1 MNRNRLSILLV
12 LALAIT
18 FSIPSSIAA
27 TKPKAAGRSSTAV
40 INTVLNGK
48 GAPSNTLGIN
58 GDFYIDTRS
67 LMISGP
73 KTNGKWP
80 ASRSLQGANGTNGID
95 GKNGTSAKNVSTA
108 STVAGP
114 AGPQGERGEKG
125 IDGSAGANGG
135 AGADGLPGASGAQ
148 GPAGA
153 TGPAGSGATGAQ
165 GPAGATGPAG
175 SGATGAQGLA
185 GATGPR
191 GETGT
196 VGATGSG
203 ATGARGE
210 TGTVGSQGLTG
221 ARGETGT
228 VGPSEVTVGTL
239 TFPNISGA
247 VGSSSVATLTGLKAG
262 KSYLIRMLIHT
273 YHPSDRFLN
282 SQMIL
287 NLTVVASSGSP
298 VITKQYIPA
307 FANTY
312 RNGSEGYEWSL
323 DGQLIIDG
331 ALVPDDY
338 GLTITV
344 TAGKATVSAALKID
358 CDFTSTLVGA
368 VL

>member
-1 MNRNRLSILLV
+1 MNRSRLSILLV
-12 LALAIT
+12 LVIAT
-18 FSIPSSIAA
+18 SFSIPSSIAA

-67 LMISGP
+67 LLISGP
-73 KTNGKWP
+73 KTKGKWP
-80 ASRSLQGANGTNGID
+80 APRSLQGANGTNGTD
-95 GKNGTSAKNVSTA
+95 GRNGTDAKNISTA
-108 STVAGP
+108 SSVAGP

-125 IDGSAGANGG
+125 TDGVAGSSGAAGA
-135 AGADGLPGASGAQ
+135 AGVSGST

-153 TGPAGSGATGAQ
+153 TGPAGSGSTGAQ
-165 GPAGATGPAG
+165 GP
-175 SGATGAQGLA
+175 
-185 GATGPR
+185 
-191 GETGT
+191 
-196 VGATGSG
+196 TGSN
-203 ATGARGE
+203 
-210 TGTVGSQGLTG
+210 GTNGTNGSAGGTGLTG

-239 TFPNISGA
+239 AFSNISGA
-247 VGSSSVATLTGLKAG
+247 VGSSSAASLMGFKGG
-262 KSYLIRMLIHT
+262 KSYLVRFLIHT

-282 SQMIL
+282 TAMIL
-287 NLTVVASSGSP
+287 NLTVVATNGSP

-312 RNGSEGYEWSL
+312 RNGTEGFEWSL
-323 DGQLIIDG
+323 DGQLIVNG
-331 ALVPDDY
+331 ALVPDDF

-344 TAGKATVSAALKID
+344 TAGKSTAVAALKID

>member
-1 MNRNRLSILLV
+1 MNRSRLSILLILV
-12 LALAIT
+12 IAT
-18 FSIPSSIAA
+18 SFSIPSSIAA

-48 GAPSNTLGIN
+48 GAPLNTLGIN

-67 LMISGP
+67 LLISGP
-73 KTNGKWP
+73 KKNGKWP
-80 ASRSLQGANGTNGID
+80 VARSLQGANGTNGTD
-95 GKNGTSAKNVSTA
+95 GRNGNDAKNVSTA

-125 IDGSAGANGG
+125 IDGVAGSSGAAGAAGV
-135 AGADGLPGASGAQ
+135 AGAMGAN

-165 GPAGATGPAG
+165 GPSGSNGTNGSAG
-175 SGATGAQGLA
+175 GA
-185 GATGPR
+185 
-191 GETGT
+191 
-196 VGATGSG
+196 
-203 ATGARGE
+203 
-210 TGTVGSQGLTG
+210 GLTG

-239 TFPNISGA
+239 GFSNISGA
-247 VGSSSVATLTGLKAG
+247 VGSSSAATLTGFKAG
-262 KSYLIRMLIHT
+262 KSYLVRFLIHT
-273 YHPSDRFLN
+273 YHPSDRYLN
-282 SQMIL
+282 TAMIL
-287 NLTVVASSGSP
+287 NLTVVASNGSP

-312 RNGSEGYEWSL
+312 RNGTEGFEWSL
-323 DGQLIIDG
+323 DGQLVVNG
-331 ALVPDDY
+331 TLVPDDF

-344 TAGKATVSAALKID
+344 TAGKSTAVAALKID

>member
-1 MNRNRLSILLV
+1 MNRSRLSILLILV
-12 LALAIT
+12 IAT
-18 FSIPSSIAA
+18 SFSIPSSIAA
-27 TKPKAAGRSSTAV
+27 TKPKTAGRSSTAV

-48 GAPSNTLGIN
+48 GTPSNTLGIN

-67 LMISGP
+67 LLISGP
-73 KTNGKWP
+73 KKNGKWP
-80 ASRSLQGANGTNGID
+80 AARSLQGANGTNGTD
-95 GKNGTSAKNVSTA
+95 GRNGNDAKNVSTA

-125 IDGSAGANGG
+125 VDGVA
-135 AGADGLPGASGAQ
+135 GASGAVGVAGASGST

-165 GPAGATGPAG
+165 GPSGSAGNNGATG
-175 SGATGAQGLA
+175 LA
-185 GATGPR
+185 
-191 GETGT
+191 
-196 VGATGSG
+196 
-203 ATGARGE
+203 
-210 TGTVGSQGLTG
+210 G

-239 TFPNISGA
+239 GFSNISGA
-247 VGSSSVATLTGLKAG
+247 VGSSSAATLTGFKAG
-262 KSYLIRMLIHT
+262 KSYLVRFLIHT

-282 SQMIL
+282 TAMIL
-287 NLTVVASSGSP
+287 NLTVVASNGSP

-312 RNGSEGYEWSL
+312 RNGTEGFEWSL
-323 DGQLIIDG
+323 DGQLVVNG
-331 ALVPDDY
+331 ALVPDDF

-344 TAGKATVSAALKID
+344 TAGKSTAVAALKID

>member
-12 LALAIT
+12 LVIAT
-18 FSIPSSIAA
+18 SFSIPSSTAA

-67 LMISGP
+67 LLISGP
-73 KTNGKWP
+73 KVKGKWP
-80 ASRSLQGANGTNGID
+80 VARSLQGANGTNGTD
-95 GKNGTSAKNVSTA
+95 GKNGNDAKNVSTA

-125 IDGSAGANGG
+125 IDGAAGSSGVAGA
-135 AGADGLPGASGAQ
+135 AGVPGT
-148 GPAGA
+148 AGA

-175 SGATGAQGLA
+175 SGTTGAQGPA
-185 GATGPR
+185 
-191 GETGT
+191 
-196 VGATGSG
+196 G

-210 TGTVGSQGLTG
+210 TGTVGTIGAAG

-239 TFPNISGA
+239 TFTNISGS
-247 VGSSSVATLTGLKAG
+247 VGSSSAANLTGLKAG
-262 KSYLIRMLIHT
+262 KSYLVRLMIHT

-282 SQMIL
+282 SGMIL
-287 NLTVVASSGSP
+287 NLTTAATSGSP

-312 RNGSEGYEWSL
+312 RNGSEGYEWSI
-323 DGQLIIDG
+323 DAQLVING
-331 ALVPDDY
+331 AAVVDDF
-338 GLTITV
+338 GVTVTI
-344 TAGKATVSAALKID
+344 TAGKSTSVAALKID
-358 CDFTSTLVGA
+358 CDFTSTLVGT

>member
-1 MNRNRLSILLV
+1 MNRSRLSILLILV
-12 LALAIT
+12 IAT
-18 FSIPSSIAA
+18 SFSIPSSIAA

-67 LMISGP
+67 LLISGP
-73 KTNGKWP
+73 KKNGKWP
-80 ASRSLQGANGTNGID
+80 AARSLQGANGTNGTD
-95 GKNGTSAKNVSTA
+95 GKNGNDAKSVSTA

-114 AGPQGERGEKG
+114 AGPKGERGEKG
-125 IDGSAGANGG
+125 VDGVAGSSGSAGI
-135 AGADGLPGASGAQ
+135 AGAAGVAGATGAN

-165 GPAGATGPAG
+165 GPSGSTGSNGATGQA
-175 SGATGAQGLA
+175 
-185 GATGPR
+185 
-191 GETGT
+191 
-196 VGATGSG
+196 
-203 ATGARGE
+203 
-210 TGTVGSQGLTG
+210 G

-239 TFPNISGA
+239 NFSNISGS
-247 VGSSSVATLTGLKAG
+247 VGSSSAATLTGLKAG
-262 KSYLIRMLIHT
+262 KSYLIRILIHT

-282 SQMIL
+282 TGMIL
-287 NLTVVASSGSP
+287 NLTVAATNASP

-312 RNGSEGYEWSL
+312 RNGAEGYEWSL

-331 ALVPDDY
+331 ALVADDF
-338 GLTITV
+338 GLTLTV
-344 TAGKATVSAALKID
+344 TAGKSTSVAALKID
-358 CDFTSTLVGA
+358 CDFTTTLVGA

>member
-114 AGPQGERGEKG
+114 VGPQGERGEKG

-165 GPAGATGPAG
+165 GPAGAI
-175 SGATGAQGLA
+175 
-185 GATGPR
+185 
-191 GETGT
+191 
-196 VGATGSG
+196 
-203 ATGARGE
+203 GARGE
-210 TGTVGSQGLTG
+210 TGTVGSIGAAG

-228 VGPSEVTVGTL
+228 VGPSEVTVGVL
-239 TFPNISGA
+239 TFADISGA
-247 VGSSSVATLTGLKAG
+247 VGSSSVATLSGLKAG
-262 KSYLIRMLIHT
+262 KSYLIRLLIYT
-273 YHPSDRFLN
+273 YHPDDRFLN

-287 NLTVVASSGSP
+287 NLTVAASSGSP
-298 VITKQYIPA
+298 IITKQYIHA

-312 RNGSEGYEWSL
+312 RDGSEGYEWSL
-323 DGQLIIDG
+323 DGQLIING
-331 ALVPDDY
+331 ALVPNDF

-344 TAGKATVSAALKID
+344 TAGKATTGSALKIA

>member
-1 MNRNRLSILLV
+1 MNRSRLSILLILV
-12 LALAIT
+12 IAT
-18 FSIPSSIAA
+18 SFSIPSSIAA

-67 LMISGP
+67 LLISGP
-73 KTNGKWP
+73 KKNGKWP
-80 ASRSLQGANGTNGID
+80 AARSLQGANGTNGTD
-95 GKNGTSAKNVSTA
+95 GRNGNDAKNVSTA

-125 IDGSAGANGG
+125 IDGVAGSSGAAGAAGV
-135 AGADGLPGASGAQ
+135 AGAMGAN

-165 GPAGATGPAG
+165 GPTGATGPAG
-175 SGATGAQGLA
+175 SGATGAQGAAGSAGAQGAA
-185 GATGPR
+185 GATG
-191 GETGT
+191 T
-196 VGATGSG
+196 
-203 ATGARGE
+203 
-210 TGTVGSQGLTG
+210 
-221 ARGETGT
+221 RGETGT

-239 TFPNISGA
+239 SFSNISGSI
-247 VGSSSVATLTGLKAG
+247 GSSSVATLSGLKAG
-262 KSYLIRMLIHT
+262 KSYLIRILIHT

-282 SQMIL
+282 SGMIL
-287 NLTVVASSGSP
+287 NLTAVATTGTP

-312 RNGSEGYEWSL
+312 RNGTEGYEWSI
-323 DGQLIIDG
+323 DGQLVVNG
-331 ALVPDDY
+331 SSVPDDF

-344 TAGKATVSAALKID
+344 TAGKSTSAAALKID